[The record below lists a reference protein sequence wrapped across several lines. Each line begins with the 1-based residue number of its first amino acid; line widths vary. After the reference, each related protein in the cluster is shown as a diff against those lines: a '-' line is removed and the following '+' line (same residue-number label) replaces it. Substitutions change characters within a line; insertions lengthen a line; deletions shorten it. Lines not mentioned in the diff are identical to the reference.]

1 MAENYGTLEGTLDE
15 HGVLSGEM
23 SDRATLDGEIQFSG
37 GGGGVLDV
45 FQNGQ
50 SVVEGR
56 KAYVK
61 VPTLLRE

>member
-23 SDRATLDGEIQFSG
+23 SDRATLEGEIQFGS

-50 SVVEGR
+50 SVVPFLNRVEL
-56 KAYVK
+56 
-61 VPTLLRE
+61 TN